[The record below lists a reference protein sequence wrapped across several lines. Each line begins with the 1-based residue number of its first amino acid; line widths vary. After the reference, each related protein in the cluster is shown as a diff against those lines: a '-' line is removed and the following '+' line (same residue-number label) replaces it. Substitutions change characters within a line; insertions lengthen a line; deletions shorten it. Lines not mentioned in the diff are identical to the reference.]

1 MVLKI
6 KKRDGRLED
15 FDPVKIEGAMH
26 KAFLAVEKGSIG
38 VVGGLTGRVVNKIE
52 KEVPTVE
59 EVQDIVEETLI
70 EAGFSN
76 VARAYIIYRN
86 ERFRLREKKRLLGV
100 KDDLKLSVNG
110 VKLLRN
116 RYLLIGD
123 HGEIMETPVGMMKR
137 VADAVGKGDEEKN
150 SFFHAMKGLYFLPN
164 SPTLMNAGTPPG
176 QLSACFVLP
185 VEDNIPSIFDAVKN
199 MAIIHKSG
207 GGTGF
212 SFTHLRPKGDVV
224 GTTKGIASGPL
235 SFMRIYDVATEV
247 IKQGGK
253 RRGANMGVLNASHPD
268 VLSFINSKVDGSLKN
283 FNISVGVDDLFF
295 KKRAVTGVILMF

>member
-15 FDPVKIEGAMH
+15 FDPVKIKGAIH
-26 KAFLAVEKGSIG
+26 KAFLAVEKGNIG

-116 RYLLIGD
+116 RYLLISD
-123 HGEIMETPVGMMKR
+123 HEEIMETPVGMMKR
-137 VADAVGKGDEEKN
+137 VADAVG
-150 SFFHAMKGLYFLPN
+150 
-164 SPTLMNAGTPPG
+164 
-176 QLSACFVLP
+176 
-185 VEDNIPSIFDAVKN
+185 
-199 MAIIHKSG
+199 
-207 GGTGF
+207 
-212 SFTHLRPKGDVV
+212 
-224 GTTKGIASGPL
+224 
-235 SFMRIYDVATEV
+235 
-247 IKQGGK
+247 
-253 RRGANMGVLNASHPD
+253 
-268 VLSFINSKVDGSLKN
+268 
-283 FNISVGVDDLFF
+283 
-295 KKRAVTGVILMF
+295 